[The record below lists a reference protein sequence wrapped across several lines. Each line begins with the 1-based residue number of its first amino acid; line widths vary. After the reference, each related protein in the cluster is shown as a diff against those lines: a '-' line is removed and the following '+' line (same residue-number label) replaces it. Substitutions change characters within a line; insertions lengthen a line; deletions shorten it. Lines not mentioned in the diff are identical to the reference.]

1 MRVPKCM
8 RVCWT
13 QVVVIMTCVVSHV
26 AAAQS
31 SDSLR
36 ITVRPRV
43 DTLVVS
49 QAGAV
54 VGGRVTTWARLGFDQ
69 LFVHTDYNTRDGS
82 QTVDSTF
89 SDPRTLRPS
98 RTVSYRGDTAIAV
111 LFGHDTIFVTT
122 ITAGRSSTAWAVA
135 PAAELFAS
143 SSLDALAA
151 SMPLSAGATRRV
163 LVFFAPPSSY
173 SIQGVQLR
181 VEGREELR
189 GRSVWRVTATTPGG
203 GSTYWLDDKT
213 RAILRSNSR
222 DGDRVVALRP

>member
-1 MRVPKCM
+1 MRAYS
-8 RVCWT
+8 T
-13 QVVVIMTCVVSHV
+13 HAVVVTLCVLSHV
-26 AAAQS
+26 AGAQPS
-31 SDSLR
+31 EPLR

-43 DTLVVS
+43 DTLAIS
-49 QAGAV
+49 EAGSV
-54 VGGRVTTWARLGFDQ
+54 VGHRVTTWKRLGLDQ
-69 LFVHTDYNTRDGS
+69 LFVHTERNTSDGS
-82 QTVDSTF
+82 LIVDSTF

-98 RTVSYRGDTAIAV
+98 RTVRYRGDTAIAV

-181 VEGREELR
+181 VEGREVLR